1 LEQKLELTLA
11 ALGQKKS
18 EYERSTAKHSEH
30 PSLPEYQ
37 NKYRKKLEKDV
48 AVLEKKLV
56 EAKADHEKAN
66 AMLAV
71 TLTRHMPLEIENMIH
86 QLMDKNL
93 QKQTAALEAKAAAC
107 EMSPEME
114 KKLENLVNQQVQK
127 QTAALEAEVTA
138 LKSKVTTLERRPVST
153 STSTVS
159 HDEAASL
166 KNQFKQLNDS
176 LKQKTYD
183 RTREDA
189 RQQDLIDKL
198 STRTRALEDQV
209 AKLQKENTAAQPNP
223 TVPVDA
229 DLKSRVDKLESTLT
243 ADREYHIE
251 QNKTLNKELAAVS
264 VETDKTASRVNRL
277 SDDVVY
283 REEFAALQSR
293 FTKLKV
299 DTDELTVDV
308 SQAKTDSANMK
319 TNLDE
324 CSKTVTHHRGILSRL
339 DIEVL
344 EKVADSYQFE
354 WDGMQ
359 KAASTVAELQE
370 RVSQIEQTRQGIC
383 QGCAEIKQL
392 VTESMKQNTPD
403 PATIERLVKDSVSR
417 NTPDPVTITHTTPRD
432 VSPQP
437 SLALVQAQ
445 LAKIVDKVNRLEG
458 LVNKHDGGFKHLG
471 AKIQLMIADA
481 KAELKGDFQRD
492 LQRVETRLN
501 ELPATTTTPE
511 FPLSAAEVDLFR
523 TKVEKFE
530 GDFEK
535 LSTNVQVLDQKIG
548 RVDYIDHQVLALEA
562 QCNNISTKNLIDS
575 VVLQMKKL
583 YPDNARIFSNL
594 KELYDRSV
602 KADEEL
608 KTIQQEVKRLWTFV
622 RALQAHAPQSPLPQN
637 PPTGGNKRR
646 RTEEASDDNS
656 RPAPNGIGPGTRR
669 M

>member
-1 LEQKLELTLA
+1 MELTLA
-11 ALGQKKS
+11 ALGQKRA

-37 NKYRKKLEKDV
+37 NKFRKRLEKDV

-66 AMLAV
+66 SMLAV

-93 QKQTAALEAKAAAC
+93 QKQTAALEAKAAPC
-107 EMSPEME
+107 GMSPETE
-114 KKLENLVNQQVQK
+114 KMIENLVNQQVQK

-138 LKSKVTTLERRPVST
+138 LKSKVTTLERRPIST
-153 STSTVS
+153 STSAVN
-159 HDEAASL
+159 HNEAASL
-166 KNQFKQLNDS
+166 KNQIKQLHES
-176 LKQKTYD
+176 VKQKAND
-183 RTREDA
+183 RHIEDA
-189 RQQDLIDKL
+189 RQQELMDKL
-198 STRTRALEDQV
+198 LTRLRGLEEHV
-209 AKLQKENTAAQPNP
+209 AKLQKEKAAAQPNP
-223 TVPVDA
+223 IMPVDA
-229 DLKSRVDKLESTLT
+229 NLKSRVDKLESTQT
-243 ADREYHIE
+243 ADREYHVE

-264 VETDKTASRVNRL
+264 VDTDKTASRVNRL

-293 FTKLKV
+293 FNKLKV

-308 SQAKTDSANMK
+308 SQVKTDSANMK

-324 CSKTVTHHRGILSRL
+324 CSKTVTHHRGILSCL

-354 WDGMQ
+354 WDDIQ
-359 KAASTVAELQE
+359 KAVSTVAELQE
-370 RVSQIEQTRQGIC
+370 RVSQIGQTGQEVCR
-383 QGCAEIKQL
+383 GCAEIKQL
-392 VTESMKQNTPD
+392 VTESMNQNTPD
-403 PATIERLVKDSVSR
+403 PATIERLVKDSLSR
-417 NTPDPVTITHTTPRD
+417 NTPEQATTAHTAPQAG
-432 VSPQP
+432 SPQP
-437 SLALVQAQ
+437 SLASVQAQ
-445 LAKIVDKVNRLEG
+445 LAKIVDKVNR
-458 LVNKHDGGFKHLG
+458 HDGGFKQVG
-471 AKIQLMIADA
+471 AKIQLMVAEA

-501 ELPATTTTPE
+501 ELPATTTPPE

-548 RVDYIDHQVLALEA
+548 KVDFMDHQVLALEA
-562 QCNNISTKNLIDS
+562 RCNNISTKNLTDS
-575 VVLQMKKL
+575 VVLQMRKL
-583 YPDNARIFSNL
+583 YPDNAQIFSGL
-594 KELYDRSV
+594 KELYGRSV
-602 KADEEL
+602 KADEDI
-608 KTIQQEVKRLWTFV
+608 KTIQLEVQRLWTFV
-622 RALQAHAPQSPLPQN
+622 RTLQPHAPQKPGSQN
-637 PPTGGNKRR
+637 TPTGGNKRR
-646 RTEEASDDNS
+646 RTDEGSDGNS